1 MKLSLTGAGDAP
13 GRRFLKSERFMIK
26 DIIVNLTPGSED
38 DPAARYAMSVAE
50 AFEAHITGVSF
61 AYDPPWPPAITD
73 LGGADILR
81 SLLDKNREEARATA
95 ARFEAAAKRSQLS
108 CQSHVPEASIPGATE
123 AFANL
128 ARAYDL
134 VVLKQS
140 GSDDDI
146 SSQDMIEAAL
156 FNSGRPVLIVPYIQK
171 TGFSIKRVVICWDGS
186 RAAARAVGDALPLI
200 SKANNVQVLTVVT
213 GKFDEND
220 VKGADIAEHLA
231 RYKLRTELS
240 RLPAPD
246 IDVSSAILSHAADM
260 NADLIVMGGYGHS
273 RLRDFVLGGA
283 TRGLLQSMTVP
294 TLMSH

>member
-1 MKLSLTGAGDAP
+1 MPAAHSDVLL
-13 GRRFLKSERFMIK
+13 LKSERLMIK
-26 DIIVNLTPGSED
+26 DIVVNLTPGTED
-38 DPAARYAMSVAE
+38 DPACRYAISLAE
-50 AFEAHITGVSF
+50 AFDAHVTGVAF

-81 SLLDKNREEARATA
+81 SLLEKNRAEARSTVAQ
-95 ARFEAAAKRSQLS
+95 FEAAAKRSQLS
-108 CQSHVPEASIPGATE
+108 CQALTPEASLAGATE

-140 GSDDDI
+140 GSGDDVT
-146 SSQDMIEAAL
+146 SQDMIEAAL
-156 FNSGRPVLIVPYIQK
+156 FNSGRPVLVVPYIQK
-171 TGFSIKRVVICWDGS
+171 TGFSVKRVVICWDGS
-186 RAAARAVGDALPLI
+186 RAAARAVGDSLPLI
-200 SKANNVQVLTVVT
+200 AKANNVQVLTVVT

-246 IDVSSAILSHAADM
+246 IDVTSAILSHAADM

-283 TRGLLQSMTVP
+283 TRGMLQSMTVP

>member
-1 MKLSLTGAGDAP
+1 MLAAHSDFL
-13 GRRFLKSERFMIK
+13 FLKSERFMIK
-26 DIIVNLTPGSED
+26 DIVVNLTPGTED
-38 DPAARYAMSVAE
+38 DPACRYALSLAE
-50 AFEAHITGVSF
+50 AFNAHVTGVAF
-61 AYDPPWPPAITD
+61 AYDPPWPPAVTD

-81 SLLDKNREEARATA
+81 SLLEKNRDAARAA
-95 ARFEAAAKRSQLS
+95 VAQFEAAAQRSQISSQAL
-108 CQSHVPEASIPGATE
+108 VPEASLAGATE

-140 GSDDDI
+140 GSEDDI
-146 SSQDMIEAAL
+146 ASQDMIEAAL

-171 TGFSIKRVVICWDGS
+171 AGFSIKRVVVCWDGS

-200 SKANNVQVLTVVT
+200 AKANNVQVLTVVT

-231 RYKLRTELS
+231 RYKLRTELT

-246 IDVSSAILSHAADM
+246 IDVASAILSHAADM
-260 NADLIVMGGYGHS
+260 NVDLIVMGGYGHS

>member
-1 MKLSLTGAGDAP
+1 
-13 GRRFLKSERFMIK
+13 MIK
-26 DIIVNLTPGSED
+26 DIVVNLTPGIEN
-38 DPAARYAMSVAE
+38 DPACRYAISLAE
-50 AFEAHITGVSF
+50 AFNAHVTGVAF

-81 SLLDKNREEARATA
+81 SLLDRNREEARSTVAK
-95 ARFEAAAKRSQLS
+95 FEAAAKRSQLS
-108 CQSHVPEASIPGATE
+108 CQALVPESSLPGATD

-134 VVLKQS
+134 AVLKQS
-140 GSDDDI
+140 SGDEDVT
-146 SSQDMIEAAL
+146 SQQMIEATL
-156 FNSGRPVLIVPYIQK
+156 FNSGRPILIVPYIQK
-171 TGFSIKRVVICWDGS
+171 AGFSVKRVLVCWDGS
-186 RAAARAVGDALPLI
+186 RAAARASGDSLPLI
-200 SKANNVQVLTVVT
+200 AKANNVQVLTVVT

-220 VKGADIAEHLA
+220 VSGADISEHLA

-246 IDVSSAILSHAADM
+246 IDVTSAILSHAADV

-283 TRGLLQSMTVP
+283 TRGILQSMTAP
-294 TLMSH
+294 ILMSH

>member
-1 MKLSLTGAGDAP
+1 
-13 GRRFLKSERFMIK
+13 MIK
-26 DIIVNLTPGSED
+26 DIVVNLTPGAED
-38 DPAARYAMSVAE
+38 DPASRYAISIAE
-50 AFEAHITGVSF
+50 AFEAHVTGVAF

-73 LGGADILR
+73 LGGAQILR
-81 SLLDKNREEARATA
+81 SLLEKSREQASATA
-95 ARFEAAAKRSQLS
+95 AQFQAAAKRSQLS
-108 CQSHVPEASIPGATE
+108 VQMLTPESSLPGATE

-134 VVLKQS
+134 AVVKQAE
-140 GSDDDI
+140 SDDDVT
-146 SSQDMIEAAL
+146 SHEMIEAAL

-171 TGFSIKRVVICWDGS
+171 AGFSVKRVLVCWDGS

-200 SKANNVQVLTVVT
+200 ARANNVQVLTVVT
-213 GKFDEND
+213 GKFDESD
-220 VKGADIAEHLA
+220 VSGADIAEHVA

-246 IDVSSAILSHAADM
+246 IDVPSAILSHAADV
-260 NADLIVMGGYGHS
+260 NADLIVMGAFAHS

-283 TRGLLQSMTVP
+283 TRKMLQSMTVP